1 MALRPF
7 SKVPYLPFL
16 SLRPAEMLALEELPS
31 ATKDRM
37 LPLIHL
43 RPWTTA
49 FALQSGLDRLT
60 AAYGNR
66 PTVIAVGAPETAAN
80 LRPVHRELAILRDA
94 EGGYQNWCRFIE
106 DEGHEHFIP
115 AVQIEDPAGIDGQV
129 RRFYELGRGLVVI
142 VPRAALG
149 GLRALAKAVTQL
161 TDAGRG
167 VCFVLD
173 ERRTDIHSLN
183 RAVFLTA
190 HCDEIKEICPYAA
203 ISISGSSF
211 PDNFKGVA
219 GQDIY
224 ERILFNE
231 VVAKVGKKR
240 MIYSDRG
247 SARVERM
254 GGGGLPMP
262 RVDYPLAQHWSFFRS
277 QTEGA
282 PGYKQM
288 AENLLSPEV
297 GVFDERLRV
306 WGTLMIERTAKGIEP
321 SIKTPARSTA
331 VRINLHLQRQTFFDD
346 PVGLFDTED
355 DW

>member
-1 MALRPF
+1 MAMRPF

-31 ATKDRM
+31 ATKDKM

-60 AAYGNR
+60 TAYGNR

-80 LRPVHRELAILRDA
+80 LRPVHRELAKLRDA
-94 EGGYQNWCRFIE
+94 EGGYRNWCRFIE

-115 AVQIEDPAGIDGQV
+115 AVQIDDPSGIDSQV
-129 RRFYELGRGLVVI
+129 RTFYELGRGLVVI
-142 VPRAALG
+142 VPRPALG
-149 GLRALAKAVTQL
+149 GLRALAKSVSRL
-161 TDAGRG
+161 TDSGRET
-167 VCFVLD
+167 CFVLD
-173 ERRTDIHSLN
+173 ERRTSVDSLG
-183 RAVFLTA
+183 RAVFMAA
-190 HCDEIKEICPYAA
+190 HCEEIREACPYAA

-219 GQDIY
+219 GQEIY
-224 ERILFNE
+224 ERVLFNQ
-231 VVAKVGKKR
+231 VVAKIGSKR

-262 RVDYPLAQHWSFFRS
+262 RIDYPQEQRWSFFRS
-277 QTEGA
+277 QSEGMA
-282 PGYKQM
+282 GYRQM
-288 AENLLSPEV
+288 AKDAMKPEN
-297 GVFDERLRV
+297 GVFDKQLRV
-306 WGTLMIERTAKGIEP
+306 WGTLMIERTAEGVEP

-331 VRINLHLQRQTFFDD
+331 VRINLHLQRQTFFND
-346 PVGLFDTED
+346 PVGLYETDD